1 MTQSFILVLAL
12 LATAQQAVGQNLIET
27 WLRNVGVKYVPP
39 LPRQGTCRDCTSREG
54 RFGFDITPTQP
65 TGPCCTTTTAAP
77 TTAAPGSFKCGVEGG
92 TRIVGG
98 VQSTAGKY
106 PWIAA
111 YQNSGQSPGGCAG
124 TLVAAEWVVTAAH
137 CLNGVTKDNLKI
149 ILGEYDL
156 SSDSDS
162 ADTNRKEVGLAMDPI
177 VHESYNSPFTSSND
191 IALLKLAEK
200 VDLNIYTP
208 ACLPALNMDFT
219 GKTGSV
225 YGWGTTNSCPNN
237 GIEQIMREVEVPI
250 VSDTTC
256 AAASSASV
264 TFSDGNGGCTT
275 QAFNYNGKIS
285 EDMVCAGAQGK
296 DACQGD
302 SGGPFTVKSA
312 TSQHQ
317 LVGVVSW
324 GYGCAADGLYGVYSE
339 VAKLRTWIDT
349 KIAANGGATFTP

>member
-1 MTQSFILVLAL
+1 MNRPVILVLAL
-12 LATAQQAVGQNLIET
+12 LAIAQQAVGQGLIST
-27 WLRNVGVKYVPP
+27 WLKNVGIKYIPP
-39 LPRQGTCRDCTSREG
+39 NPRQGTCRDCTSGAG

-77 TTAAPGSFKCGVEGG
+77 TVAPGLFKCGVEG
-92 TRIVGG
+92 TSRIVGG
-98 VQSTAGKY
+98 VASTAGKY
-106 PWIAA
+106 PWIGA
-111 YQNSGQSPGGCAG
+111 YLNSGQNPGGCAG

-137 CLNGVTKDNLKI
+137 CLDGVTKDNLKI

-156 SSDSDS
+156 SSATDS
-162 ADTNRKEVGLAMDPI
+162 ADTNRKEVSLAIDPI
-177 VHESYNSPFTSSND
+177 VHENYNSPYQSSND
-191 IALLKLAEK
+191 IALLKLAEA
-200 VDLNIYTP
+200 VDLNVHTP
-208 ACLPALNMDFT
+208 ACLPALNTDYT

-225 YGWGTTNSCPNN
+225 YGWGTTNSCPNS

-256 AAASSASV
+256 AAASGAAV
-264 TFSDGNGGCTT
+264 TFSDGAGSCTT
-275 QAFNYNGKIS
+275 QALNYNGKIS

-302 SGGPFTVKSA
+302 SGGPFTVKSVA
-312 TSQHQ
+312 NQHE